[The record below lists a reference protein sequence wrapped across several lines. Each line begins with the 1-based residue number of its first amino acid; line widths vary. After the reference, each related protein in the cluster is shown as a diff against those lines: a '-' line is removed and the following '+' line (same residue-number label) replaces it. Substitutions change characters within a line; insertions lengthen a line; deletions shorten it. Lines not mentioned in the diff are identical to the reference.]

1 MKNCAQILDWTAW
14 APELGA
20 NRTAWVA
27 AAHKTAF
34 GLLDLEV
41 AEIGATEPVAPAKMV
56 PAMQRRR
63 LTHLGRAVAEVL
75 APLAAAAPEAPW
87 VYASRWGDAGLA
99 TELLIDT
106 ANDEALSPA
115 KFATSVHN
123 GAPSL
128 LSIALGCRNNVT
140 AIAGGT
146 FSLEAAWES
155 AVGLLLDHPKVILV
169 VAETK
174 PPEVF
179 GARGVT
185 HAFGLLL
192 GRQEE
197 TTDPAEWAQTT
208 ARGPFCALT
217 TRQHEATES
226 PDPRIDLLGGVPT
239 DLEVLAW
246 LLADEKPLLTH
257 VDHHA
262 TWVLG
267 KNRTLNAVGPVNPV
281 TAP

>member
-14 APELGA
+14 APGLGSDRA
-20 NRTAWVA
+20 AWARA
-27 AAHKTAF
+27 ASKPAF
-34 GLLDLEV
+34 GLLDTEAARPGALEP
-41 AEIGATEPVAPAKMV
+41 AAPAKMV

-75 APLAAAAPEAPW
+75 APLAALAPDAPW

-99 TELLIDT
+99 AELLVDT
-106 ANDEALSPA
+106 ARNAPLSPA

-140 AIAGGT
+140 ALAAGI
-146 FSLEAAWES
+146 FSAEAALES
-155 AVGLLLDHPKVILV
+155 AVGLLSEHERVILA

-179 GARGVT
+179 DAAGVT
-185 HAFGLLL
+185 HAWGLLL

-197 TTDPAEWAQTT
+197 TADPQRWSAIRS
-208 ARGPFCALT
+208 RGPFCAVT
-217 TRQHEATES
+217 TRALAAGET
-226 PDPRIDLLGGVPT
+226 PDPRSDALGGVPA
-239 DLEVLAW
+239 DLDVLAW
-246 LLADEKPLLTH
+246 LLAGKAPFLTH
-257 VDHHA
+257 PDRHA
-262 TWVLG
+262 AWVLA
-267 KNRTLNAVGPVNPV
+267 KDRTLSLPSA
-281 TAP
+281 AACR

>member
-1 MKNCAQILDWTAW
+1 MQNCAQILDWTAW
-14 APELGA
+14 APELEA

-41 AEIGATEPVAPAKMV
+41 AAVGAAEPVAPAKMV
-56 PAMQRRR
+56 PPMQRRR
-63 LTHLGRAVAEVL
+63 LTPLGRAVAEVL
-75 APLAAAAPEAPW
+75 TPLASAAPDAPW

-106 ANDEALSPA
+106 ARGEALSPA
-115 KFATSVHN
+115 KFTTSVHN

-128 LSIALGCRNNVT
+128 LSIALKCHNNVT
-140 AIAGGT
+140 ALAGGT
-146 FSLEAAWES
+146 FSFEAAWES
-155 AVGLLLDHPKVILV
+155 ALGLLLDHPKVILV

-179 GARGVT
+179 AARGVT

-197 TTDPAEWAQTT
+197 SADPIEWAKIS

-217 TRQHEATES
+217 SRTHEPNES
-226 PDPRIDLLGGVPT
+226 PDPRIHALGGTPA

-246 LLADEKPLLTH
+246 LLTDEKPLLQH
-257 VDHHA
+257 VDCHA
-262 TWVLG
+262 TWVFG
-267 KNRTLNAVGPVNPV
+267 KNRTLNPIVA
-281 TAP
+281 T